1 MEWYFGDD
9 STELK
14 EHAVDTDWV
23 APPAADSA
31 KHGLLSTIAALFSR
45 DSTEAIL
52 NKVTQMKDSVE
63 RSKRDSVKIQPDS
76 LWLDSSDAANYVSH
90 ILLPSG
96 TSSECFVCSA
106 QLGNFGGLTD
116 SSLSIYID
124 FGNFGGYDWCAII
137 RAVVRIATLVICIS
151 LTLGSWAAAFGYNP
165 KNDA

>member
-1 MEWYFGDD
+1 MDKVELSNKRNKIEITDFLNEMEQN
-9 STELK
+9 
-14 EHAVDTDWV
+14 
-23 APPAADSA
+23 
-31 KHGLLSTIAALFSR
+31 
-45 DSTEAIL
+45 IL